1 MRYRCVL
8 VLLILLLSMACTALG
23 AEEKFKIKNS
33 KDEHGNTAGMIYT
46 AVTFVPNPYENNTI
60 VELYGGY
67 VNFCIFLAVMFI
79 LGELRITSSSKYSIP
94 PRRFIGGLTMCL
106 FALMGNI
113 FYMLVLAVIE
123 ALF

>member
-8 VLLILLLSMACTALG
+8 VLLVLLLSMACTALG
-23 AEEKFKIKNS
+23 AEEKLKIKNS
-33 KDEHGNTAGMIYT
+33 KDEYGNTAGMIYT

-79 LGELRITSSSKYSIP
+79 LGELRITSSSKYSLP

-113 FYMLVLAVIE
+113 FFMLVLDVIE

>member
-1 MRYRCVL
+1 
-8 VLLILLLSMACTALG
+8 MACTALG
-23 AEEKFKIKNS
+23 AEEKLKIKNS

-67 VNFCIFLAVMFI
+67 VNFCIFLAVMFF
-79 LGELRITSSSKYSIP
+79 LGELSITSSSKYSLP
-94 PRRFIGGLTMCL
+94 PRRFIGGLVMCL
-106 FALMGNI
+106 FALIGNI